1 MARMVDCTNCKQRF
15 REDHLADPNVCPN
28 CGAKGSF
35 TEARLGRPVE
45 EALDHAHDAQDRMFL
60 NFLAQHYC
68 AR

>member
-1 MARMVDCTNCKQRF
+1 VLF
-15 REDHLADPNVCPN
+15 HPLGGGADWLPFACP
-28 CGAKGSF
+28 
-35 TEARLGRPVE
+35 PVE